1 MAHGWFLD
9 WACGG
14 GGGKMLTSVDSKSQ
28 SDYEA
33 DFEVL
38 NNQST
43 IVRGYAASDC
53 DFAKNVLPAAKSK
66 GFKVIL
72 GIW

>member
-1 MAHGWFLD
+1 MVLGLFPPWGY
-9 WACGG
+9 GG
-14 GGGKMLTSVDSKSQ
+14 MWMLTSLTSKSQ
-28 SDYEA
+28 SDYED

-38 NNQST
+38 KSQST

-53 DFAKNVLPAAKSK
+53 KFAENILPVAKSK

-72 GIW
+72 GIWYV